1 MHTRAITILQGVIV
15 VRVISWSIYETLG
28 HETPKGLVV
37 LRCSVHLGIPFG
49 EGVSTP
55 ITNGPCTG
63 GRLRARI
70 DDGQCKLTRGGTAV
84 SLCNFHLTRV
94 GKCKY
99 EDNDFRNIGDAEKQ
113 YSGNLAC
120 PLIGALG
127 YLPFCCSNVNCT
139 DTSQPI
145 RAYYICTYICLR
157 KYVTSKSTSDAL
169 GDPCSTHLSANPQRS
184 IPSAPKI
191 LYPRSGSNEP
201 HYKTSLARFRSK
213 GRFSRGSRRSSGARR
228 NISRRDFLQLMH
240 AVYKT

>member
-139 DTSQPI
+139 DTLQPI
-145 RAYYICTYICLR
+145 RTYYIHI
-157 KYVTSKSTSDAL
+157 
-169 GDPCSTHLSANPQRS
+169 HLSTKIRHIEINFGRFRRPLFHPLERQSPTIHTIRTQNS
-184 IPSAPKI
+184 IPSLRKQRTA
-191 LYPRSGSNEP
+191 LQNFVSSVSFEGSLLSRL
-201 HYKTSLARFRSK
+201 TS
-213 GRFSRGSRRSSGARR
+213 
-228 NISRRDFLQLMH
+228 
-240 AVYKT
+240 